1 MDIPIDLKH
10 LHTLRTL
17 RKTGN
22 LTRAAVALQ
31 LTQSALSHQIK
42 QLENH
47 YGVTLFVR
55 KTSPVKFTHAGER
68 LLQLAETVLYAMEE
82 ADRDLYKF
90 ASGKQGELRITLE
103 CHTCYGWLLPV
114 MDEFRRKWAEV
125 EIDILPG
132 FQPDPVDLLLQNKA
146 DVAIVDEN
154 EPTEMVSYSPLFKYE
169 MVAILPNEHPLAQKP
184 WLEAEDFLGE
194 LLITYAVPEDR
205 IDLCRKVLKP
215 AGIPVRRKTT
225 ELTMGIV
232 QQVASQRGIAAL
244 PIWAVSGYLDKKY
257 VTAKSITK
265 DKLMS
270 EIWLAS
276 LTDNM
281 DRDYVRDFIYFIKQ
295 RCMRL
300 LPDIQ
305 IS

>member
-10 LHTLRTL
+10 LHTLLTL
-17 RKTGN
+17 RKTGS

-42 QLENH
+42 QLEDH

-55 KTSPVKFTHAGER
+55 KSSPVQFTQAGER
-68 LLQLAETVLYAMEE
+68 LLQLAESVLAALVD
-82 ADRDLYKF
+82 ADRELYQF
-90 ASGKQGELRITLE
+90 ASGKQGILRVTLE
-103 CHTCYGWLLPV
+103 CHTCYSWLLPV
-114 MDEFRRKWAEV
+114 MDAFRNKWQEV

-132 FQPDPVDLLLQNKA
+132 FQADPLGLLLQNRA
-146 DVAIVDEN
+146 DVAIVDET
-154 EPTEMVSYSPLFKYE
+154 EPTECVSFSPLFKYE
-169 MVAILPNEHPLAQKP
+169 MVAVLPNNHPLTHKP
-184 WLEAEDFLGE
+184 WLEAEDFRDE
-194 LLITYAVPEDR
+194 VLITYAVPEER

-215 AGIPVRRKTT
+215 AGVPFRRKTT

-244 PIWAVSGYLDKKY
+244 PVWAVAEYLDKKY
-257 VTAKSITK
+257 VTAKSITRQ
-265 DKLMS
+265 KLMS

-276 LTDNM
+276 LTDTKEK
-281 DRDYVRDFIYFIKQ
+281 DYVRDFTHFIKQ
-295 RCMRL
+295 RCLRM
-300 LPDIQ
+300 LPDIE

>member
-10 LHTLRTL
+10 LHTILTL

-42 QLENH
+42 QLEDH

-55 KTSPVKFTHAGER
+55 KTTPVQFPHAGER
-68 LLQLAETVLYAMEE
+68 LLQLAETVLGAIEN

-90 ASGKQGELRITLE
+90 ACGKQGALRVTLE

-114 MDEFRRKWAEV
+114 MDEFRKKWAEV

-132 FQPDPVDLLLQNKA
+132 FQPDPVGLLLQNRA
-146 DVAIVDEN
+146 DVAIVDE
-154 EPTEMVSYSPLFKYE
+154 TEQTALLSYSPLFKYE
-169 MVAILPNEHPLAQKP
+169 MVAILSNDHPLAQKP
-184 WLEAEDFLGE
+184 WLEAEDFRGE
-194 LLITYAVPEDR
+194 ALITYAVPEDR

-225 ELTMGIV
+225 EPTMAIV

-244 PIWAVSGYLDKKY
+244 PVWAVSEYLDKKY
-257 VTAKSITK
+257 VTGKSITR

-276 LTDNM
+276 LTDNR
-281 DRDYVRDFIYFIKQ
+281 DKDYVQDFIHFIKQ
-295 RCMRL
+295 RCMRM
-300 LPDIQ
+300 LPEIQ
-305 IS
+305 IT